1 MKQIY
6 FLFLAMLLTLV
17 LAEPKEIQGKLDEA
31 ILLEVS
37 GTAVVSELRITL
49 VNVNDDGCGRARE
62 CYTVQFRDATFQ
74 VWKGQEDLGE
84 ITLSTASR
92 EDSKPFV
99 QLGEYYIV
107 LKDALGY
114 ETEIDTAEFYITK
127 TLEPYLNQN

>member
-1 MKQIY
+1 MKY
-6 FLFLAMLLTLV
+6 FSILV
-17 LAEPKEIQGKLDEA
+17 LALLSIVVLAESKEIQGKLDEA

-62 CYTVQFRDATFQ
+62 CYWIQFRDATFQ
-74 VWKGQEDLGE
+74 VWQGQEDLGE

-92 EDSKPFV
+92 EDSQHFV

-114 ETEIDTAEFYITK
+114 ETEIDTAEFYVTK
-127 TLEPYLNQN
+127 TLEPYINQ